1 MADFLDNTPQK
12 DPKRVE
18 RAYLVGVQ
26 TSKMAAGEAEELLNE
41 LQELV
46 ENLRIGIAGRN
57 LVNLRA
63 PTPATLV
70 GSGKTEE
77 IIAEAKA
84 LDCDVIVFDETLS
97 PAQQRNW
104 EKLSGIAV
112 IDRQEVILDVFADRA
127 QTREAVIQVALA
139 RMEYSLHR
147 LTRPWTH
154 LSRQGGGGGAGMGG
168 EGETQLEQD
177 RRLVNDRITRLK
189 RELVD
194 VRKQRGVQR
203 HKRQRVP
210 VPTCAIV
217 GYTNAGK
224 SSLLNTLTGAAVLAE
239 DKLFAT
245 LDPTTRQLV
254 LRGNQKL
261 LVTDTV
267 GFIRRLPHGLVEA
280 FKATLEEALVANF
293 LIHVLDVTAPNLAAH
308 HETTLSVLKELGA
321 DEGKRILTVF
331 NKVDAAT
338 EAQINIAR
346 LLDPE
351 GIFLS
356 ARTGAG
362 LEGLVDQC
370 LELIADS
377 FGSLE
382 LLIPHSRYDL
392 IARLHA
398 IGHVQS
404 EEQEDEG
411 VRLHVRIPPSQ
422 VSPFIPF
429 IDPPVEA
436 APTAAR
442 PSKATRTAASKV

>member
-26 TSKMAAGEAEELLNE
+26 THLMAPGESEELLNE

-46 ENLRIGIAGRN
+46 ENLQITVAGRN

-70 GSGKTEE
+70 GSGKAQE
-77 IIAEAKA
+77 IVDAAKA
-84 LDCDVIVFDETLS
+84 LNCDVIVFDEGLT

-104 EKLSGIAV
+104 EKLAGVAV

-139 RMEYSLHR
+139 RMEYSLPR
-147 LTRPWTH
+147 LTRAWTH
-154 LSRQGGGGGAGMGG
+154 LSRQGGGKGGMGG

-189 RELVD
+189 RELID

-203 HKRQRVP
+203 QKRQRVP

-224 SSLLNTLTGAAVLAE
+224 SSLLNTLTGAHVLAE

-280 FKATLEEALVANF
+280 FKATLEEAMVANF
-293 LIHVLDVTAPNLAAH
+293 LVHVLDVTTPNLAAH
-308 HETTLSVLKELGA
+308 HATTLAVLKELGA
-321 DEGKRILTVF
+321 EGKRILTVF

-338 EAQINIAR
+338 EGQLNTAR
-346 LLDPE
+346 QLDPA
-351 GIFLS
+351 GIFVS
-356 ARTGAG
+356 AHTGQG
-362 LEGLVDQC
+362 LESLVDHC
-370 LELIADS
+370 LELIADA
-377 FGSLE
+377 FGSME
-382 LLIPHSRYDL
+382 LVIPHSRYDL
-392 IARLHA
+392 IAKLHT
-398 IGHVQS
+398 IGHVQN
-404 EEQEDEG
+404 EEQEDDG

-422 VSPFIPF
+422 MAPFAPFIVF
-429 IDPPVEA
+429 
-436 APTAAR
+436 
-442 PSKATRTAASKV
+442 KA

>member
-1 MADFLDNTPQK
+1 VADFLDNTPK
-12 DPKRVE
+12 NDSKRVE
-18 RAYLVGVQ
+18 RAFLVGVQ
-26 TSKMAAGEAEELLNE
+26 THDMPAGDAEELLNE

-46 ENLRIGIAGRN
+46 ENLQITVVGRN

-77 IIAEAKA
+77 IIAAAKE
-84 LDCDVIVFDETLS
+84 LNCDVIVFDETLS

-104 EKLSGIAV
+104 EKLAGVAV

-139 RMEYSLHR
+139 RMEYSLPR
-147 LTRPWTH
+147 LTRAWTH
-154 LSRQGGGGGAGMGG
+154 LSRQGGKGGMGG

-224 SSLLNTLTGAAVLAE
+224 SSLLNTLTGAHVLAE

-267 GFIRRLPHGLVEA
+267 GFIRRLPHGLIEA

-293 LIHVLDVTAPNLAAH
+293 LIHVLDVTTPNLAAH

-321 DEGKRILTVF
+321 DEGKNIVTVF

-338 EAQINIAR
+338 ESQLNIAR
-346 LLDPE
+346 LLDAD
-351 GIFLS
+351 GIFVS
-356 ARTGAG
+356 ARTGEG
-362 LEGLVDQC
+362 LDGLVDRC
-370 LELIADS
+370 LELIADA
-377 FGSLE
+377 FHSLE
-382 LLIPHSRYDL
+382 LFIPHSRYDL
-392 IARLHA
+392 IARLHEV
-398 IGHVQS
+398 GHVQH
-404 EEQEDEG
+404 EEQEDTG

-422 VSPFIPF
+422 AAAFTAFI
-429 IDPPVEA
+429 
-436 APTAAR
+436 APAPA
-442 PSKATRTAASKV
+442 K

>member
-1 MADFLDNTPQK
+1 MADFLDNTPKK

-26 TSKMAAGEAEELLNE
+26 THEMAVGEAEELLNE

-46 ENLRIGIAGRN
+46 ENLQIAVVGRN

-70 GSGKTEE
+70 GSGKADE
-77 IIAEAKA
+77 IVAAAKE
-84 LDCDVIVFDETLS
+84 LNCDVIVFDETLS

-104 EKLSGIAV
+104 EKLAEIAV

-139 RMEYSLHR
+139 RMEYSLPR
-147 LTRPWTH
+147 LTRAWTH
-154 LSRQGGGGGAGMGG
+154 LSRQGGKGGMGG

-224 SSLLNTLTGAAVLAE
+224 SSLLNALTGAHVLAE

-308 HETTLSVLKELGA
+308 HETTMSVLKELGA

-338 EAQINIAR
+338 EAQLNIAR
-346 LLDPE
+346 LLDSD
-351 GIFLS
+351 GIFVS

-362 LEGLVDQC
+362 LDGLVDRC
-370 LELIADS
+370 LELIADAFNS
-377 FGSLE
+377 ME
-382 LLIPHSRYDL
+382 LFIPHSRYDL
-392 IARLHA
+392 IARLHEV
-398 IGHVQS
+398 GHVQN
-404 EEQEDEG
+404 EEQEDAG

-422 VSPFIPF
+422 VAPFTPFIA
-429 IDPPVEA
+429 PPA
-436 APTAAR
+436 TA
-442 PSKATRTAASKV
+442 

>member
-1 MADFLDNTPQK
+1 MADFLDNTPKK

-18 RAYLVGVQ
+18 RAYLVGIQ
-26 TSKMAAGEAEELLNE
+26 THDMATGEAEELLNE

-46 ENLRIGIAGRN
+46 ENLQITIVGRN

-70 GSGKTEE
+70 GSGKAQE
-77 IIAEAKA
+77 IVDAAKE
-84 LDCDVIVFDETLS
+84 LNCDVIVFDEALT

-104 EKLSGIAV
+104 EKLAGIAV

-139 RMEYSLHR
+139 RMEYSLPR
-147 LTRPWTH
+147 LTRAWTH
-154 LSRQGGGGGAGMGG
+154 LSRQGGGKGGMGG

-189 RELVD
+189 RELID

-224 SSLLNTLTGAAVLAE
+224 SSLLNTLTGAHVLAE

-245 LDPTTRQLV
+245 LDPTTRQLI

-293 LIHVLDVTAPNLAAH
+293 LIHVLDVTAPNLTAH

-321 DEGKRILTVF
+321 ENKRILTVF

-338 EAQINIAR
+338 EAQIHTAR
-346 LLDPE
+346 LLDSQ

-356 ARTGAG
+356 AHTGQG
-362 LEGLVDQC
+362 LDGLVDHC
-370 LELIADS
+370 LELIADA
-377 FGSLE
+377 FGSME
-382 LLIPHSRYDL
+382 LFIPHSRYDL

-398 IGHVQS
+398 IGHVQH
-404 EEQEDEG
+404 EAQEDTG
-411 VRLHVRIPPSQ
+411 VRLHVRIPPAQ
-422 VSPFIPF
+422 IAPFSAFVIP
-429 IDPPVEA
+429 A
-436 APTAAR
+436 A
-442 PSKATRTAASKV
+442 